1 MDKLSPH
8 KSFPNLDDVR
18 SLPKVLKR
26 TAVPHR
32 ESPLPG
38 TKSMLCPKD
47 KHLLEMVTGPPT
59 AEPKP
64 PLTATIMGVLAIIVA
79 LGTLAYCWD
88 FLMSDRSF
96 SRSEAWMFFPGYVV
110 VHLLWLFS
118 RILSV
123 EGSRLGC
130 LAVVMLYLGP
140 LVLGIIASFVYE

>member
-1 MDKLSPH
+1 ML
-8 KSFPNLDDVR
+8 KSTPV
-18 SLPKVLKR
+18 LP
-26 TAVPHR
+26 R

-64 PLTATIMGVLAIIVA
+64 PLTATIMGVLAMMVA
-79 LGTLAYCWD
+79 LGSLAYFWH
-88 FLMSDRSF
+88 LIISDRSY
-96 SRSEAWMFFPGYVV
+96 SRSEGWMFFPGVAV

-140 LVLGIIASFVYE
+140 LVLGIIAGIVN

>member
-18 SLPKVLKR
+18 SLPRVLKS
-26 TAVPHR
+26 TPIPHR

-64 PLTATIMGVLAIIVA
+64 PLTATIMGVLAMVVA
-79 LGTLAYCWD
+79 LGSLAYFWQ
-88 FLMSDRSF
+88 LILSDRSY
-96 SRSEAWMFFPGYVV
+96 SRSEGWMFFPGFAV

-140 LVLGIIASFVYE
+140 LVLGFIASFVS

>member
-1 MDKLSPH
+1 MEKLSPH

-18 SLPKVLKR
+18 SLPKVLKG

-64 PLTATIMGVLAIIVA
+64 PLTATIMGVLAMMVA
-79 LGTLAYCWD
+79 LGTLAYFWH
-88 FLMSDRSF
+88 LIISDHSN
-96 SRSEAWMFFPGYVV
+96 SRSAGWMFPGFAV

-140 LVLGIIASFVYE
+140 LVLGIIAGIVN